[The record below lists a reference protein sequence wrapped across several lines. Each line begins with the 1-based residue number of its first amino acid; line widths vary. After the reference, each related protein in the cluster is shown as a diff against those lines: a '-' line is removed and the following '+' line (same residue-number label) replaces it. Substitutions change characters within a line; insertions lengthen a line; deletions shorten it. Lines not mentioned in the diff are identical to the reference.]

1 MYDDHLREHWP
12 ETVASIQKDVR
23 VCQWKLRRLKQSI
36 DGLKEKERDQQAQI
50 AALAG
55 QNREL
60 LERASLSDDM
70 VDEEVRIQADSLG
83 PKPPWDS
90 AQGSEAPCVAGLR

>member
-1 MYDDHLREHWP
+1 MRLWVQMYDDHLREHWP

-70 VDEEVRIQADSLG
+70 VDDEVRGAARQQ
-83 PKPPWDS
+83 P
-90 AQGSEAPCVAGLR
+90 